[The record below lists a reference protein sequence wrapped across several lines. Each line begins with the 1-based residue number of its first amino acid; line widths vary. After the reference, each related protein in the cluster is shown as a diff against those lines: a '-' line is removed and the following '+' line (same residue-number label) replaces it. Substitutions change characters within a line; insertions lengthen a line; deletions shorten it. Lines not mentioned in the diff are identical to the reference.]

1 MGKNKI
7 RLIAAALLLVW
18 LAIMA
23 VIFVRSSVRRL
34 QRALETE
41 LARLESGGTALE
53 VIAYP
58 GGEVREFSGAAAEA
72 AAAAA
77 AAAGLSLE
85 YGGVKRKGAIRTEA
99 GDYRVFIDT
108 AGGPVWLF
116 VRADGSGRVDCSGS
130 FTVRVEGAGELYSV
144 IDGLMKGGT
153 GT

>member
-53 VIAYP
+53 VIAFP
-58 GGEVREFSGAAAEA
+58 GGEVREFSGDEA
-72 AAAAA
+72 DAA

-85 YGGVKRKGAIRTEA
+85 YGGVKRKGGIRTEA

-116 VRADGSGRVDCSGS
+116 VRADGRGSVDCSGS

>member
-1 MGKNKI
+1 MRAHTALNKK
-7 RLIAAALLLVW
+7 RRAAAIAAACL
-18 LAIMA
+18 A
-23 VIFVRSSVRRL
+23 VICAAFFALRGVRARS
-34 QRALETE
+34 AL
-41 LARLESGGTALE
+41 LESGAAAMT
-53 VIAYP
+53 VTAYP
-58 GGEVREFSGAAAEA
+58 GGEVREFSGDE
-72 AAAAA
+72 AAAA

-99 GDYRVFIDT
+99 GDYRAFIDT

-116 VRADGSGRVDCSGS
+116 VRADGSGSVDCSGS

>member
-34 QRALETE
+34 RSALETE

-53 VIAYP
+53 VIAFP
-58 GGEVREFSGAAAEA
+58 GGEVREFSGDEA
-72 AAAAA
+72 DAA

-116 VRADGSGRVDCSGS
+116 VRADGRGSVDCSGS

>member
-7 RLIAAALLLVW
+7 RLIAAALLLVVGHRGG
-18 LAIMA
+18 LFCAPQRPRA
-23 VIFVRSSVRRL
+23 GRAA
-34 QRALETE
+34 QRARPPGE
-41 LARLESGGTALE
+41 RRVALE
-53 VIAYP
+53 VIAFP
-58 GGEVREFSGAAAEA
+58 GGEVRKFSGDEAEA

-77 AAAGLSLE
+77 RSLE
-85 YGGVKRKGAIRTEA
+85 YGGVKRKGGIRTEA

-116 VRADGSGRVDCSGS
+116 VRADGRGSVDCSGS
-130 FTVRVEGAGELYSV
+130 FTVRVEGAGELYSM

>member
-1 MGKNKI
+1 MRAHTALNKK
-7 RLIAAALLLVW
+7 RRAAAIAAACL
-18 LAIMA
+18 A
-23 VIFVRSSVRRL
+23 VICAAFFALRGVRARS
-34 QRALETE
+34 AL
-41 LARLESGGTALE
+41 LESGAAAMT
-53 VIAYP
+53 VTAYP
-58 GGEVREFSGAAAEA
+58 GGEVRKFSGAAAE
-72 AAAAA
+72 AA

-85 YGGVKRKGAIRTEA
+85 YGGVKRKGGIRTEA

-116 VRADGSGRVDCSGS
+116 VRADGRGSVDCSGS

>member
-34 QRALETE
+34 RSALETE

-53 VIAYP
+53 VIAFP
-58 GGEVREFSGAAAEA
+58 GGEVREFSGDEA

-77 AAAGLSLE
+77 VARSLE

-108 AGGPVWLF
+108 AEGPVWLF
-116 VRADGSGRVDCSGS
+116 VRADGRGSVDCSGS

-144 IDGLMKGGT
+144 IDGLMEGGT

>member
-34 QRALETE
+34 RSALETE
-41 LARLESGGTALE
+41 LARLESGGMALE

-58 GGEVREFSGAAAEA
+58 GGGVRKFSGDEA
-72 AAAAA
+72 DAA

-116 VRADGSGRVDCSGS
+116 VRADGRGSVDCSGS

-144 IDGLMKGGT
+144 IDGLMEGRVDT
-153 GT
+153 

>member
-34 QRALETE
+34 RRALETE

-58 GGEVREFSGAAAEA
+58 GGEVRKFSGAAAE
-72 AAAAA
+72 AA

-85 YGGVKRKGAIRTEA
+85 YGGVERKGGIRTEA

-108 AGGPVWLF
+108 AEGPVWLF
-116 VRADGSGRVDCSGS
+116 VRADGRGSVDCSGS
-130 FTVRVEGAGELYSV
+130 FTVRVKGAGELYSV
-144 IDGLMKGGT
+144 IDGLMEGGT

>member
-34 QRALETE
+34 RRALETE

-53 VIAYP
+53 VIAFP
-58 GGEVREFSGAAAEA
+58 GGEVREFSGDEA
-72 AAAAA
+72 DAA

-108 AGGPVWLF
+108 AEGPVWLF
-116 VRADGSGRVDCSGS
+116 VRADGRGSVDCSGS
-130 FTVRVEGAGELYSV
+130 FTVRVKGAGELYSV
-144 IDGLMKGGT
+144 IDGLMKGET
-153 GT
+153 DT

>member
-34 QRALETE
+34 RSALETE

-53 VIAYP
+53 VIAFP
-58 GGEVREFSGAAAEA
+58 GGEVREFSG
-72 AAAAA
+72 AAAA

-116 VRADGSGRVDCSGS
+116 VRADGRGSVDCSGS

-144 IDGLMKGGT
+144 IDGLMKGET
-153 GT
+153 DT

>member
-34 QRALETE
+34 RGALETE

-53 VIAYP
+53 VIAFP
-58 GGEVREFSGAAAEA
+58 GGEVREFSGDE
-72 AAAAA
+72 AAAA

-116 VRADGSGRVDCSGS
+116 VRADGRGSVDCSGS
-130 FTVRVEGAGELYSV
+130 FTVRVEGAWELYSV
-144 IDGLMKGGT
+144 IDGLMEGGT

>member
-34 QRALETE
+34 RSALETE

-53 VIAYP
+53 VIAFP
-58 GGEVREFSGAAAEA
+58 GGEVREFSGDEA
-72 AAAAA
+72 DAA
-77 AAAGLSLE
+77 AAAGRSLE

-116 VRADGSGRVDCSGS
+116 VRADGRGSVDCSGS
-130 FTVRVEGAGELYSV
+130 FTVRVKGAGELYSV
-144 IDGLMKGGT
+144 IDGLMKGET
-153 GT
+153 DT

>member
-34 QRALETE
+34 RSALETE

-53 VIAYP
+53 VIAFP
-58 GGEVREFSGAAAEA
+58 GGEVREFSGDEA
-72 AAAAA
+72 DAA

-116 VRADGSGRVDCSGS
+116 VRADGRGSVDCSGS
-130 FTVRVEGAGELYSV
+130 FTVRVKGAGELYSV
-144 IDGLMKGGT
+144 IDGLMEGGT

>member
-23 VIFVRSSVRRL
+23 VFFVRSSVRRL

-53 VIAYP
+53 VIAFP
-58 GGEVREFSGAAAEA
+58 GGEVREFSGDEA
-72 AAAAA
+72 DAA

-108 AGGPVWLF
+108 AEGPVWLF
-116 VRADGSGRVDCSGS
+116 VRADGRGSVDCSGS

-144 IDGLMKGGT
+144 IDGLMEGGT

>member
-34 QRALETE
+34 RSALETE

-53 VIAYP
+53 VIAFP
-58 GGEVREFSGAAAEA
+58 GGEVREFSGDEA
-72 AAAAA
+72 DAA

-85 YGGVKRKGAIRTEA
+85 YGGVKRKGGIRTEA
-99 GDYRVFIDT
+99 GDYRVFIAT
-108 AGGPVWLF
+108 AGGTVWLF
-116 VRADGSGRVDCSGS
+116 VRADGRGSVDCSGS
-130 FTVRVEGAGELYSV
+130 FTVRVEGAGELYSA

>member
-7 RLIAAALLLVW
+7 RLIAAALLLVA
-18 LAIMA
+18 LAIVA
-23 VIFVRSSVRRL
+23 TAFVRSG
-34 QRALETE
+34 RARGALRSE
-41 LARLESGGTALE
+41 LALLKSGAVAMTVTAL
-53 VIAYP
+53 P
-58 GGEVREFSGAAAEA
+58 GGEVRKFSGDEAE
-72 AAAAA
+72 AA

-85 YGGVKRKGAIRTEA
+85 YGGVERKGGIRTEA

-116 VRADGSGRVDCSGS
+116 VRADGRGSVDCSGS

-144 IDGLMKGGT
+144 IDGLMEGGT

>member
-7 RLIAAALLLVW
+7 RLIAAALLLVA
-18 LAIMA
+18 LAIVA
-23 VIFVRSSVRRL
+23 TAFVRGVRARG
-34 QRALETE
+34 ALRSE
-41 LARLESGGTALE
+41 LALLESGGTALE
-53 VIAYP
+53 VIASP
-58 GGEVREFSGAAAEA
+58 GGEVREFSGDEAE
-72 AAAAA
+72 AA

-116 VRADGSGRVDCSGS
+116 VRADGRGSVDCSGS

>member
-34 QRALETE
+34 RSALETE

-53 VIAYP
+53 VIAFP
-58 GGEVREFSGAAAEA
+58 GGEVREFSGDEA
-72 AAAAA
+72 DAA
-77 AAAGLSLE
+77 AAAGRSLE

-116 VRADGSGRVDCSGS
+116 VRADGRGSVDCSGS

-144 IDGLMKGGT
+144 IDGLMEGGT

>member
-1 MGKNKI
+1 MRAHTALNKK
-7 RLIAAALLLVW
+7 RRAAAIAAACL
-18 LAIMA
+18 A
-23 VIFVRSSVRRL
+23 VICAAFFALRGVRARS
-34 QRALETE
+34 AL
-41 LARLESGGTALE
+41 LESGAAAMT
-53 VIAYP
+53 VTAYP
-58 GGEVREFSGAAAEA
+58 GGEVREFSGDEA
-72 AAAAA
+72 DAA

-116 VRADGSGRVDCSGS
+116 VRADGRGSVDCSGS

-144 IDGLMKGGT
+144 IDGLMEGGT

>member
-23 VIFVRSSVRRL
+23 VFFVRSSVRRL

-53 VIAYP
+53 VIAFP
-58 GGEVREFSGAAAEA
+58 GGEVREFSGDKAD
-72 AAAAA
+72 AA

-116 VRADGSGRVDCSGS
+116 VRADGRGSVDCSGS
-130 FTVRVEGAGELYSV
+130 FTVRVKGAGELYSV
-144 IDGLMKGGT
+144 IDGLMEGGT

>member
-1 MGKNKI
+1 MGAHTALNKK
-7 RLIAAALLLVW
+7 RRAAAIAAACL
-18 LAIMA
+18 A
-23 VIFVRSSVRRL
+23 VICAAFFALRGVRARS
-34 QRALETE
+34 ALRSE
-41 LARLESGGTALE
+41 LALLESGAAAMT
-53 VIAYP
+53 VTAYP
-58 GGEVREFSGAAAEA
+58 GGEVREFSGAGAE
-72 AAAAA
+72 AA

-85 YGGVKRKGAIRTEA
+85 YCGVERKGGIRTEA

-130 FTVRVEGAGELYSV
+130 FTVRVKGAWELYSV

>member
-1 MGKNKI
+1 MRAHTALNKK
-7 RLIAAALLLVW
+7 RRAAAIAAACL
-18 LAIMA
+18 A
-23 VIFVRSSVRRL
+23 VICAAFFALRGVRARG
-34 QRALETE
+34 ALRSE

-53 VIAYP
+53 VIAFP
-58 GGEVREFSGAAAEA
+58 GGEVREFSGDEA
-72 AAAAA
+72 DSA

-116 VRADGSGRVDCSGS
+116 VRADGSGSEDCSGS

-144 IDGLMKGGT
+144 IDGLMEGGT

>member
-58 GGEVREFSGAAAEA
+58 GG
-72 AAAAA
+72 
-77 AAAGLSLE
+77 
-85 YGGVKRKGAIRTEA
+85 
-99 GDYRVFIDT
+99 
-108 AGGPVWLF
+108 
-116 VRADGSGRVDCSGS
+116 
-130 FTVRVEGAGELYSV
+130 
-144 IDGLMKGGT
+144 
-153 GT
+153 

>member
-34 QRALETE
+34 RRALETE

-58 GGEVREFSGAAAEA
+58 GGEVREFSGDEAE
-72 AAAAA
+72 AA

-85 YGGVKRKGAIRTEA
+85 YGGVERKGGIRTEA

-116 VRADGSGRVDCSGS
+116 VRADGRGSVDCSGS
-130 FTVRVEGAGELYSV
+130 FTVRVEGAEELYSM

-153 GT
+153 DT

>member
-34 QRALETE
+34 RSALETE

-53 VIAYP
+53 VIAFP
-58 GGEVREFSGAAAEA
+58 GGEVREFSGDEA

-77 AAAGLSLE
+77 VARSLE

-116 VRADGSGRVDCSGS
+116 VRADGRGSVDCSGS
-130 FTVRVEGAGELYSV
+130 FTVHVEGAGELYSV
-144 IDGLMKGGT
+144 IDGLMEGGT

>member
-7 RLIAAALLLVW
+7 RLIAAARVLVW

-34 QRALETE
+34 RSALETE

-53 VIAYP
+53 VITFP
-58 GGEVREFSGAAAEA
+58 GGEVREFSGDEA
-72 AAAAA
+72 DAA

-116 VRADGSGRVDCSGS
+116 VRADGRGSVDCSGS

-144 IDGLMKGGT
+144 IDGLMEGGT

>member
-34 QRALETE
+34 RSALETE

-53 VIAYP
+53 VIAFP
-58 GGEVREFSGAAAEA
+58 GGEVRKFSGAAAE
-72 AAAAA
+72 AA

-85 YGGVKRKGAIRTEA
+85 YGGVERNGAIRPLEVS
-99 GDYRVFIDT
+99 YRVFIDT
-108 AGGPVWLF
+108 AEG
-116 VRADGSGRVDCSGS
+116 RCGSSCARTAAGAW
-130 FTVRVEGAGELYSV
+130 TVRGASPSV
-144 IDGLMKGGT
+144 
-153 GT
+153 

>member
-1 MGKNKI
+1 MGAHTALNKK
-7 RLIAAALLLVW
+7 RRAAAIAAACL
-18 LAIMA
+18 A
-23 VIFVRSSVRRL
+23 VICAAFFALRGVRARS
-34 QRALETE
+34 ALRSE
-41 LARLESGGTALE
+41 LALLGSGAA
-53 VIAYP
+53 AYP
-58 GGEVREFSGAAAEA
+58 GGEVREFSGAGAE
-72 AAAAA
+72 A

-85 YGGVKRKGAIRTEA
+85 YCGVERKGGIRTEA

-116 VRADGSGRVDCSGS
+116 VRADVSGSVDCSGS

>member
-34 QRALETE
+34 RSALETE

-53 VIAYP
+53 VIAFP
-58 GGEVREFSGAAAEA
+58 GGEVREFSGDEA
-72 AAAAA
+72 DAA

-108 AGGPVWLF
+108 AEGPVWLF
-116 VRADGSGRVDCSGS
+116 VRADGRGSVDCSGS
-130 FTVRVEGAGELYSV
+130 FTVRVKGAGELYSV
-144 IDGLMKGGT
+144 IDGLMKGET
-153 GT
+153 DT

>member
-41 LARLESGGTALE
+41 LVRLESGGTALE

-58 GGEVREFSGAAAEA
+58 GGEVREFSGDEA
-72 AAAAA
+72 DAA

-116 VRADGSGRVDCSGS
+116 VRADGRGSVDCSGS

>member
-34 QRALETE
+34 RSALETE

-53 VIAYP
+53 VIAFP
-58 GGEVREFSGAAAEA
+58 GGEVREFSGDEADA

-77 AAAGLSLE
+77 RSLE

-108 AGGPVWLF
+108 AEGPVWLF
-116 VRADGSGRVDCSGS
+116 VRADGRGSVDCSGS
-130 FTVRVEGAGELYSV
+130 FTVRVKGAGELYSV
-144 IDGLMKGGT
+144 IDGLMEGGT